1 MKSNNKPHEKVVPVQ
16 FDTEVDAE
24 LILNSLES
32 INNKLLKQI
41 ITYNSKKIFG
51 EIINNIEPVDF
62 REYTGMEKLQ
72 KKHYLV
78 SIVEIFI
85 KKIEQMGYDVR
96 MHNGSFFLYNG
107 SYWER
112 IEDFSMKSILG
123 KVALKMKL
131 NKFDAKLHQFRDEL
145 YKQFQSEIEGFD
157 ERQNEDKTL
166 INLLNGTFEI
176 TETTQKLRPFNKND
190 FITYQLPFSY
200 EEKKD
205 APLFM
210 QFLNR
215 VLPDETLQT
224 VLAEYLGYV
233 FVKTNVL
240 SLEKVLLLYGT
251 GANGKSVLFN
261 IVNALLGKENVS
273 NYTLQ
278 SLTNTSGYERAMI
291 GDKLLNYAS
300 EINGKMETH
309 FFKLLISGEP
319 VQVRLPYGKPFI
331 MTNYAKFIFNTNVLP
346 QGGENTHA
354 FYRRFIIIPFRETI
368 PEKEQDIN
376 LADKIIRNELSGVFN
391 WILNG
396 LKNLLR
402 QQAFTNNEIIKMEI
416 EKFKRESNS
425 ILMFIDEENYKVS
438 TNETKSLKELY
449 LEYKNYCNDNGYR
462 VFSKK
467 NFSKHL
473 QEAGFVKERMSFG
486 NVFFLKK

>member
-1 MKSNNKPHEKVVPVQ
+1 MKSNNILKDKVVSVE
-16 FDTEVDAE
+16 FETKVDAE
-24 LILNSLES
+24 LILDSLDS
-32 INNKLLKQI
+32 LNNKLIKQAVSD
-41 ITYNSKKIFG
+41 NSKKIFG
-51 EIINNIEPVDF
+51 EIVDKIESVNF
-62 REYTGMEKLQ
+62 RKYTGIEKLQ

-78 SIVEIFI
+78 SIIEIFI
-85 KKIEQMGYDVR
+85 KRIEQLGYDVR

-107 SYWER
+107 FYWVK
-112 IEDFSMKSILG
+112 IDDFSMKNILG

-131 NKFDAKLHQFRDEL
+131 NKFDAKLHQFKDEL
-145 YKQFQSEIEGFD
+145 YKQFQSEIEGF
-157 ERQNEDKTL
+157 EEQQNNDKTL

-200 EEKKD
+200 DEKKE
-205 APLFM
+205 APIFM
-210 QFLNR
+210 EFLNR
-215 VLPDETLQT
+215 VLPDKTLQI

-233 FVKTNVL
+233 FVKNNVL
-240 SLEKVLLLYGT
+240 SLEKVLLLYGS

-278 SLTNTSGYERAMI
+278 SLTNNSGYERAMI

-319 VQVRLPYGKPFI
+319 VQVRLPYGMPFI

-354 FYRRFIIIPFRETI
+354 FYRRFIIIPFKETI
-368 PEKEQDIN
+368 PVDEQDIN
-376 LADKIIRNELSGVFN
+376 LANKIIRNELSGVFN
-391 WILNG
+391 WILLG
-396 LKNLLR
+396 LKNLLK
-402 QQAFTNNEIIKMEI
+402 QQTFTMNEIVKIEI

-425 ILMFIDEENYKVS
+425 ILMFIDEENYKAS

-449 LEYKNYCNDNGYR
+449 FEYKTYCNDNGYR

-467 NFSKHL
+467 NFSKQL
-473 QEAGFVKERMSFG
+473 QEAGFVKERMSYG
-486 NVFFLKK
+486 NVFFIRK

>member
-1 MKSNNKPHEKVVPVQ
+1 MKSNNKPHKKVVPVQ

-24 LILNSLES
+24 LLLNSFES
-32 INNKLLKQI
+32 INNKLKKQAV
-41 ITYNSKKIFG
+41 NNKSNKIFG
-51 EIINNIEPVDF
+51 EIVDKIEPVDF
-62 REYTGMEKLQ
+62 REYTGNEKLQ

-78 SIVEIFI
+78 SIIEIFI
-85 KKIEQMGYDVR
+85 KKIEQLGYDIR
-96 MHNGSFFLYNG
+96 IHNGSFYLYNG

-112 IEDFSMKSILG
+112 IDDLRMKNILG
-123 KVALKMKL
+123 KVALKTKL

-145 YKQFQSEIEGFD
+145 YKQFMSEIETFN
-157 ERQNEDKTL
+157 EEQNNDKTL

-176 TETTQKLRPFNKND
+176 TETTQELRPFDKND

-200 EEKKD
+200 DEKKE

-215 VLPDETLQT
+215 VLPDKTLQR

-233 FVKTNVL
+233 FVKNNIL

-261 IVNALLGKENVS
+261 VVNALLGKENVS

-278 SLTNTSGYERAMI
+278 SLTSNSGYERAMI

-354 FYRRFIIIPFRETI
+354 FYRRFIIIPFKETI
-368 PEKEQDIN
+368 PEDEQDIN
-376 LADKIIRNELSGVFN
+376 LANKIITNELSGVFN

-396 LKNLLR
+396 LKNLLK
-402 QQAFTNNEIIKMEI
+402 QQAFTNNEIIKIEI

-425 ILMFIDEENYKVS
+425 ILMFIDEENYQIS
-438 TNETKSLKELY
+438 TSETKTLKELY
-449 LEYKNYCNDNGYR
+449 FEYKTYCNDNGYR

-467 NFSKHL
+467 NFSKQL